1 MMFGI
6 REFITTFAVMNTKK
20 DKQQQATLLQEEVFR
35 EKTHHYLMCFI
46 ESCPLREQCLHWLVG
61 QYGDTMPYAQ
71 VSMNP
76 RHPKVGGENCEKF
89 RPNVRTVLKKG
100 MTHFYLD
107 MPGRMEKAIRQHLI
121 MTFGRTQ
128 YFEMRKGQRLIT
140 ADQQET
146 IASICRSHGW
156 EGPLVYDGEEEDWQW

>member
-1 MMFGI
+1 M
-6 REFITTFAVMNTKK
+6 TTFAVMNTKK
-20 DKQQQATLLQEEVFR
+20 DKQQLTPSQEEVFR

-76 RHPKVGGENCEKF
+76 RNPKVGGENCEKF
-89 RPNVRTVLKKG
+89 RPNVRVILKKG

-121 MTFGRTQ
+121 KLFGRTQ
-128 YFEMRKGQRLIT
+128 YFEMRKGDRLISARDQELI
-140 ADQQET
+140 AD
-146 IASICRSHGW
+146 ACRSHGW
-156 EGPLVYDGEEEDWQW
+156 DGPLVYDEEEEDWQW